1 MPIQPKFT
9 DAGQALQ
16 LRALAGEEIVFTKIQ
31 IGSGELGETSYKT
44 FNALLD
50 PKITVPITDI
60 SVSNGYAKIRGYFD
74 NMNLDE
80 GIYYREVGLFAK
92 NPDDPTKEIL
102 YSYVNYGAEASY
114 IADHT
119 SKLIEHSV
127 TFVAVVDDAA
137 NVSAVINGSAVY
149 VDFTDMRKAIEEHN
163 ADGNAHPGMASQTL
177 EVYVDCNSTEDDELC
192 DGSYEHPYKNIS
204 DVEHKI
210 PDHIKSLSII
220 LKSTGDYLL
229 QTEPYFGYSDLKK
242 ISLVYNG
249 SATHK
254 PIING
259 NLCFGELD
267 EVYIRSVD
275 FLDDG
280 QSWFPSTF
288 KLWLDSCKN
297 VFLTDIS
304 AQCKV
309 TDGCNFIESFNSTIY
324 ISQVSVLNMSSAINA
339 YNSSVVHILSGD
351 FETLGVSI
359 NYDSSIIY
367 AYTNEDLIYE
377 GADGLV
383 FTPETMEKITNG
395 DILKHIS
402 STANPH
408 HVSLTDAQ
416 LQGGIID
423 VAHGGTGLEKM
434 TKGSLLVGNGTDVV
448 NGVRG
453 KGALYATT
461 EGSPKFG
468 TLPVS
473 MGGTGAT
480 SIPYGSVVVGGS
492 GGVSPVGPTRGAF
505 YGISTLQGPKFGTL
519 PGDCGGTGFSE
530 LEDYTLLVGDSGSSV
545 LKKLM
550 LDKGALYNDTNFLRY
565 GTLPISCGGTGTNGG
580 LQSYIKSDAVDGA
593 RHGHIVIGFGTG
605 PKILVCWGRVSPD
618 ANSGVT
624 VNFNTRCGNY
634 FKDGNYVLIF
644 SGNDIENQKIS
655 SRTATQFVIDSA
667 IAARAA
673 DWIAIGEVHD

>member
-204 DVEHKI
+204 DVEYKI
-210 PDHIKSLSII
+210 PDHIKSLTII

-229 QTEPYFGYSDLKK
+229 QSEPYFGYSDLEK

-267 EVYIRSVD
+267 EVYIRNVD

-280 QSWFPSTF
+280 QSWLPSTT

-297 VFLTDIS
+297 VFLSNIS

-367 AYTNEDLIYE
+367 AYTNKDLTFE
-377 GADGLV
+377 GGDGLV

-408 HVSLTDAQ
+408 HVSLDDAQ

-423 VAHGGTGLEKM
+423 VAHGGTGLETM
-434 TKGSLLVGNGTDVV
+434 TKGSLLVGNGTDAV

-453 KGALYATT
+453 IGALCSEK
-461 EGSPKFG
+461 EGSPVFKTLPVGMGGTGKTTFASGSVLIGSSSTITGRVGTGAFYAPVSGYPTFG
-468 TLPVS
+468 TLPVD
-473 MGGTGAT
+473 A
-480 SIPYGSVVVGGS
+480 
-492 GGVSPVGPTRGAF
+492 
-505 YGISTLQGPKFGTL
+505 
-519 PGDCGGTGFSE
+519 GGTGFDEFPTKNALIIGGGTSMP
-530 LEDYTLLVGDSGSSV
+530 LSV
-545 LKKLM
+545 LNPTN
-550 LDKGALYNDTNFLRY
+550 GALYNNGSTLAY
-565 GTLPISCGGTGTNGG
+565 GILPVMFGGTGSTG
-580 LQSYIKSDAVDGA
+580 LKSYIAETAVDGA
-593 RHGHIVIGFGTG
+593 RHGHVVVSFDNG
-605 PKILVCWGRVSPD
+605 PKILFCWGRVSPN
-618 ANSGVT
+618 AGEGVT
-624 VNFNTRCGNY
+624 VNFSSRCGNY
-634 FKDGNYVLIF
+634 FKDGNYTLVF
-644 SGNDIENQKIS
+644 GGNDIENQKIS
-655 SRTATQFVIDSA
+655 SRTATQFVVDSA
-667 IAARAA
+667 LVARAA
-673 DWIAIGEVHD
+673 GWIAIGEVHD